1 MIAWLEE
8 AEKLKQ
14 TKIRDK
20 NRSEA
25 GGDTTPPEPT
35 QKSQPTLYLPVTQAF
50 GKQEDDY
57 TSPLQAEALIL
68 PGLERKTAIGIPVN
82 SEGAIT
88 NSPIA
93 SISTTKI
100 SIAISKLPAVDTA
113 TTYQHTL
120 CNTKPFAKPTA

>member
-20 NRSEA
+20 NQSEA

-35 QKSQPTLYLPVTQAF
+35 QKSQPTLNLPVTQAF

-57 TSPLQAEALIL
+57 TSPLQADGLIL
-68 PGLERKTAIGIPVN
+68 PRA
-82 SEGAIT
+82 GAED
-88 NSPIA
+88 S
-93 SISTTKI
+93 
-100 SIAISKLPAVDTA
+100 
-113 TTYQHTL
+113 HWHL
-120 CNTKPFAKPTA
+120 C